1 MDREEKLKQLQE
13 KRDSNEKLLLKTLDL
28 GYEIDAGMFLKL
40 RLDMVTDYLVSKG
53 IVDEFDLENHWE
65 DLISSILNSTLASD
79 FSQEEEADE

>member
-28 GYEIDAGMFLKL
+28 GYDIDAGMFLKL
-40 RLDMVTDYLVSKG
+40 RLDMVTDYLVAKG

-79 FSQEEEADE
+79 FSQEEETDE

>member
-40 RLDMVTDYLVSKG
+40 RLDMVTDYLVAKG

>member
-79 FSQEEEADE
+79 FSEEEADE

>member
-79 FSQEEEADE
+79 FSEEEEADE

>member
-1 MDREEKLKQLQE
+1 MDREEKLKALQE

-79 FSQEEEADE
+79 FSEEEADE